1 MANIDAAF
9 GLRPYEKSGSNYNNQ
24 GINAYPIN
32 FDGLTTGTTSLIW
45 TGTPVIPLAS
55 GLIDVPGAAAG
66 GTVPLLGVFMGCK
79 YIATDGT
86 PTWAPY
92 WPGYAAV
99 KASTEAIA
107 YVADDPSALF
117 VINADGALPDNALFA
132 NANFATA
139 ITGTNSTGYS
149 LGELATGTI
158 AVGGG
163 STALN
168 MKIVGFDDEA
178 SVSEGAVDKTVAG
191 RLAIVK
197 LNVHFMDSTSGI

>member
-9 GLRPYEKSGSNYNNQ
+9 GLRPYEKSGANYNNQ
-24 GINAYPIN
+24 GVNAYPIN
-32 FDGLTTGTTSLIW
+32 FDGLTTGTTSKIW

-86 PTWAPY
+86 PTWSPY
-92 WPGYAAV
+92 FPGYAAI
-99 KASTEAIA
+99 KPSTEAIG
-107 YVADDPSALF
+107 YVCDGVDSLF

-139 ITGTNSTGYS
+139 ITGTDTSGYS
-149 LGELATGTI
+149 LGELATATI

>member
-9 GLRPYEKSGSNYNNQ
+9 GLRPYEKSGANYNNQ
-24 GINAYPIN
+24 GINAYPLN
-32 FDGLTTGTTSLIW
+32 FDGLTTGTTSKIW

-55 GLIDVPGAAAG
+55 GLIDIVGNANG

-92 WPGYAAV
+92 WPGYAAI
-99 KASTEAIA
+99 KPSTEAIA
-107 YVADDPSALF
+107 YVCDGADSLF

-139 ITGTNSTGYS
+139 ITGTDTSGYS
-149 LGELATGTI
+149 LGELATATI

>member
-9 GLRPYEKSGSNYNNQ
+9 GLRPYERSGSNYNNQ
-24 GINAYPIN
+24 GVNAYPIN
-32 FDGLTTGTTSLIW
+32 FDGSSSGTTSLIW

-92 WPGYAAV
+92 DPGYAAI
-99 KASTEAIA
+99 KPSTEAID
-107 YVADDPSALF
+107 YVADNPHALF
-117 VINADGALPDNALFA
+117 VINCNGAMPDAKRLI

-139 ITGTNSTGYS
+139 ITGTNPAGYA
-149 LGELATGTI
+149 LGEL
-158 AVGGG
+158 
-163 STALN
+163 
-168 MKIVGFDDEA
+168 D
-178 SVSEGAVDKTVAG
+178 
-191 RLAIVK
+191 
-197 LNVHFMDSTSGI
+197 

>member
-86 PTWAPY
+86 PTWSSY

-99 KASTEAIA
+99 KASTEATA
-107 YVADDPSALF
+107 YVADDPNALF

-139 ITGTNSTGYS
+139 ITGTNSSGYS
-149 LGELATGTI
+149 LGELATATI
-158 AVGGG
+158 ASG
-163 STALN
+163 SATLN

-178 SVSEGAVDKTVAG
+178 SVDSGAVDKTAAG

>member
-24 GINAYPIN
+24 GVNAYPIN
-32 FDGLTTGTTSLIW
+32 FEGSSSGTTSLIW

-55 GLIDVPGAAAG
+55 GLIDVPGNANG

-92 WPGYAAV
+92 WPGYAAI
-99 KASTEAIA
+99 KPSTEAIA
-107 YVADDPSALF
+107 YVCDNANSLF
-117 VINADGALPDNALFA
+117 VINADGALPDSALFA

-139 ITGTNSTGYS
+139 ITGNNTSGYS

-158 AVGGG
+158 ASG
-163 STALN
+163 SATLN

-178 SVSEGAVDKTVAG
+178 SVAEGVVDKTAAG

-197 LNVHFMDSTSGI
+197 LNVHFMNSTAGI

>member
-1 MANIDAAF
+1 M
-9 GLRPYEKSGSNYNNQ
+9 
-24 GINAYPIN
+24 
-32 FDGLTTGTTSLIW
+32 IW

-92 WPGYAAV
+92 YPGYAAI
-99 KASTEAIA
+99 KPSTEAIA
-107 YVADDPSALF
+107 YVADNPHALF
-117 VINADGALPDNALFA
+117 VINCNGAMGDANLFI

-139 ITGTNSTGYS
+139 ITGNNTTGYS
-149 LGELATGTI
+149 KGELDVATVNT
-158 AVGGG
+158 
-163 STALN
+163 TASLN
-168 MKIVGFDDEA
+168 MKVVGFDDEA
-178 SVSEGAVDKTVAG
+178 SVAEGAVDKTAAG

-197 LNVHFMDSTSGI
+197 LNVHYMDSTSGI

>member
-9 GLRPYEKSGSNYNNQ
+9 GLRPYEKSGARYNNQ
-24 GINAYPIN
+24 GITAYPIN

-45 TGTPVIPLAS
+45 TGTPVIPLSS

-92 WPGYAAV
+92 WPGYAAI

-107 YVADDPSALF
+107 YVCDDPNSLF
-117 VINADGALPDNALFA
+117 VINANGALPDNALFA

-139 ITGTNSTGYS
+139 ITGTNSSGYS
-149 LGELATGTI
+149 LGELDVGTI
-158 AVGGG
+158 NT
-163 STALN
+163 TASLN
-168 MKIVGFDDEA
+168 MRIVGFDDEA
-178 SVSEGAVDKTVAG
+178 SVDSGAVDKTAAG

-197 LNVHFMDSTSGI
+197 LNVHFYEQTTGI

>member
-1 MANIDAAF
+1 MANIDGAF

-24 GINAYPIN
+24 GVNAYPIN

-55 GLIDVPGAAAG
+55 GLIDIVGAAAG

-79 YIATDGT
+79 YTATDGT
-86 PTWAPY
+86 PTWSAY

-99 KASTEAIA
+99 KASTEATA
-107 YVADDPSALF
+107 FVADNPHALF

-149 LGELATGTI
+149 KGELATATI
-158 AVGGG
+158 AAPGA
-163 STALN
+163 ALN
-168 MKIVGFDDEA
+168 CKIVGFDDQA
-178 SVSEGAVDKTVAG
+178 STADGSVDKTAAG
-191 RLAIVK
+191 RLAVVK
-197 LNVHFMDSTSGI
+197 LNVHYMDSTSGI

>member
-1 MANIDAAF
+1 MANIDGAF

-24 GINAYPIN
+24 GVNAYPIN

-55 GLIDVPGAAAG
+55 GLIDIVGAAAG

-79 YIATDGT
+79 YTATDGT
-86 PTWAPY
+86 PTWSAY

-99 KASTEAIA
+99 KASTEATA
-107 YVADDPSALF
+107 FVADNPHALF

-139 ITGTNSTGYS
+139 ITGTNTSGYS
-149 LGELATGTI
+149 LGELATATI
-158 AVGGG
+158 AAPGA
-163 STALN
+163 ALN
-168 MKIVGFDDEA
+168 CKIVGFDDQA
-178 SVSEGAVDKTVAG
+178 STADGSVDKTAAG
-191 RLAIVK
+191 RLAVVK
-197 LNVHFMDSTSGI
+197 LNVHYMDSTSGI

>member
-55 GLIDVPGAAAG
+55 GLIDVPGYANG

-86 PTWAPY
+86 PTWSSY

-99 KASTEAIA
+99 KASTEATA
-107 YVADDPSALF
+107 YVADDPNALF

-139 ITGTNSTGYS
+139 ITGTDSSGYS
-149 LGELATGTI
+149 LGELATATI
-158 AVGGG
+158 ASG
-163 STALN
+163 SATLN

-178 SVSEGAVDKTVAG
+178 SVDSGAVDKTAAG

>member
-9 GLRPYEKSGSNYNNQ
+9 GLRPYEKSGARYNNQ
-24 GINAYPIN
+24 GITAYPIN
-32 FDGLTTGTTSLIW
+32 FDGLTTGTTSKIY
-45 TGTPVIPLAS
+45 TGTPVIPLAG
-55 GLIDVPGAAAG
+55 GLIDVPCAAAG

-92 WPGYAAV
+92 WPGYAAI
-99 KASTEAIA
+99 KPSTEAIA
-107 YVADDPSALF
+107 YVCDGADSLF

-139 ITGTNSTGYS
+139 ITGTDTSGYS

-158 AVGGG
+158 ASG
-163 STALN
+163 STSLN
-168 MKIVGFDDEA
+168 LKIVGFDDEA
-178 SVSEGAVDKTVAG
+178 SVSEGAVDKTAAG

>member
-9 GLRPYEKSGSNYNNQ
+9 GLRPYEKSGARYNNQ
-24 GINAYPIN
+24 GITAYPIN

-45 TGTPVIPLAS
+45 TGTPVIPLSS

-86 PTWAPY
+86 PTWSPY
-92 WPGYAAV
+92 WPGYAAI
-99 KASTEAIA
+99 KASTEATA
-107 YVADDPSALF
+107 YVCDDPNSLF
-117 VINADGALPDNALFA
+117 VINANGALPDNALFA

-139 ITGTNSTGYS
+139 ITGTNSSGYS
-149 LGELATGTI
+149 LGELDVATINT
-158 AVGGG
+158 
-163 STALN
+163 TASLN
-168 MKIVGFDDEA
+168 MRIVGFDDEA
-178 SVSEGAVDKTVAG
+178 SVDSGAVDKTVAG

-197 LNVHFMDSTSGI
+197 LNVHFYEQTTGI